1 MGPIGRIELVKYVAD
16 VSLHGSEANEEP
28 LSDLDIAVAF
38 RD

>member
-1 MGPIGRIELVKYVAD
+1 MCTVGRIELVEYVAD

-28 LSDLDIAVAF
+28 LGDLDIAVAF